1 MAELIPQ
8 PIPDLGIE
16 AFVLGIVAWLLQLAS
31 ARKALVMGAECHRE
45 WHESAL
51 EIVAGQIQT
60 VPFIVGGILL
70 FVDRRV
76 GLYWMAAGAIAD
88 FIF

>member
-1 MAELIPQ
+1 
-8 PIPDLGIE
+8 
-16 AFVLGIVAWLLQLAS
+16 
-31 ARKALVMGAECHRE
+31 MGAECRRE

-76 GLYWMAAGAIAD
+76 GLCWMAAGAIAD
-88 FIF
+88 FIFSVMNVWVLLVEILRRA